1 MPQARAVALNGTAIH
16 DGSVVSE
23 VDMPEEQKDYLKTDN
38 SGPNMGR
45 GYKDIIE
52 ISTMKPLTKDR

>member
-1 MPQARAVALNGTAIH
+1 MATAIH

-23 VDMPEEQKDYLKTDN
+23 VAMQEAQKDYLKTDN
-38 SGPNMGR
+38 YGPNMGR
-45 GYKDIIE
+45 AYKDIIE